1 MSYTSQVFKII
12 PIVAALSTALT
23 ALPANAAPL
32 QDDAKQAFQ
41 QAYKTFQ
48 QAQASDKAARE
59 QLQQLAYDAL
69 QKGKAYFG
77 EAHFNTATL
86 AVNYL
91 MLLGPQERIG
101 NEQHEIAQRAAS
113 VYQSELPATDLQQL
127 DPLMLAIETMPEG
140 KPEKLAE
147 YEEALNV
154 LFDAWPEE
162 LAASRV
168 ILRSQVAEQFMR
180 LGQLRSDMWQQVY
193 QESETLNGMNH
204 PLTLKAAY
212 LSVLNNE
219 NAERDDVI
227 ATLERVVDADVADNA
242 EALQV
247 QLASY
252 YALTQRYA
260 AAKMDDSL
268 EAALERIK
276 ALQAQTN
283 GTADYDFIQGKNP
296 RYPRDEVASGEEGEV
311 LLTFD
316 IDTDGHTQNIQIIEQ
331 TTRNFGKSAQ
341 EALKKWRY
349 VPAFVDGKAVVTK
362 EARVELGFSLTTTR
376 EVSLGRVR

>member
-12 PIVAALSTALT
+12 PIVAALSATLT

-77 EAHFNTATL
+77 EEHFNTATL

-127 DPLMLAIETMPEG
+127 DPLMLAIETMPEA

-162 LAASRV
+162 QAASRV

-341 EALKKWRY
+341 EVLKKWRY

-376 EVSLGRVR
+376 

>member
-127 DPLMLAIETMPEG
+127 DPLMLAIETMPEA

-147 YEEALNV
+147 YEEALTV

-162 LAASRV
+162 QAASRV

-376 EVSLGRVR
+376 

>member
-12 PIVAALSTALT
+12 PIVAALSATLT

-77 EAHFNTATL
+77 EEHFNTATL

-127 DPLMLAIETMPEG
+127 DPLMLAIETMPEA

-147 YEEALNV
+147 YEAALNA
-154 LFDAWPEE
+154 LFEAWPEAQ
-162 LAASRV
+162 AASRV
-168 ILRSQVAEQFMR
+168 IIRSQVAEQFMR

-204 PLTLKAAY
+204 PLTFKAAY

-260 AAKMDDSL
+260 AAKMDDAL

-276 ALQAQTN
+276 ALQAQTD
-283 GTADYDFIQGKNP
+283 GTAEYDFIQGKNP
-296 RYPRDEVASGEEGEV
+296 RYPRDEVASGVEGEV

-316 IDTDGHTQNIQIIEQ
+316 IDTEGHTQNIQILKQ
-331 TTRNFGKSAQ
+331 TTPNFGKNAR

-376 EVSLGRVR
+376 